1 MMQSKLVRAAGLLGL
16 AAGML
21 GLTGG
26 ILPAQAGT
34 ASTASGTVDTGG
46 TAVVAVPGTLINN
59 LAKAGI
65 VVLPTG
71 PGTAAYA
78 GNREKITLAVSGGDA
93 TFVGTTGTL
102 DLSGGLRIADGW
114 TRRSVTL
121 TDLTFSYN
129 TATIYG
135 KDGTRRVAIG
145 QVGGSLNGTQSAGPP
160 ASQTFTA
167 SAVLLTKSGA
177 KFLDAALKT
186 SYLTAGRNL
195 ASFATT
201 YDIGSA
207 S

>member
-1 MMQSKLVRAAGLLGL
+1 MIRSTLIRAAGLAGL
-16 AAGML
+16 AAGIL

-26 ILPAQAGT
+26 ILPAQART
-34 ASTASGTVDTGG
+34 ASTASGIVDTGG
-46 TAVVAVPGTLINN
+46 SAVLAIPGPVLNS

-65 VVLPTG
+65 VVLPAS
-71 PGTAAYA
+71 PGTASYV
-78 GNREKITLAVSGGDA
+78 GNRAKITLAVSGGDA

-102 DLSGGLRIADGW
+102 DLSGSLRISDGW
-114 TRRSVTL
+114 TRRYVML

-129 TATIYG
+129 SASIYG
-135 KDGTRRVAIG
+135 TDGTHRVAIG
-145 QVGGSLNGTQSAGPP
+145 QVGGSLNGTQNGGPP

-177 KFLDAALKT
+177 RFLNAALNT
-186 SYLTAGRNL
+186 SSLKAGLNL

-201 YDIGSA
+201 YDIGTA